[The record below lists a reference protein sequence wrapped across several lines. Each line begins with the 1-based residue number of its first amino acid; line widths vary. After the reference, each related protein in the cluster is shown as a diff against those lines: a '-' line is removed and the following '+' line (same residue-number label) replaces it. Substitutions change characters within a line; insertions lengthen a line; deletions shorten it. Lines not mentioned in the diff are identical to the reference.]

1 MNFLECLAS
10 GPPHV
15 MSRLRLWS
23 PRLLLTWQPL
33 WLLVQAA
40 QPLEWAQ
47 GPVQLTSNPP
57 GLTEPWSS
65 HSSDLPPEL
74 PHALTPLAEP
84 GGFNYL
90 TSSSP
95 DHMLA
100 LPHEDL
106 SETLVPYLDSD
117 SAGELLAEPD
127 KFAILHEDLDDKL
140 TQHQKLP
147 EAVPVLDWD
156 QNQALVLPPQHKSKA
171 KTIGLDQA
179 ENHQSFEILVPPLG
193 SKSSKPT
200 KFIVSPLNLKKDLV
214 KHRPL
219 AKVVV
224 GTTRQLGKKK
234 QGLEE
239 LQDDYLDSSMD
250 DFYPEESL
258 PTDFLGSPDQPPEPP
273 ETQEEALSQPSEA
286 PEEVETSSPQEALAQ
301 PLETP
306 KETVARPVAHHK
318 VQQSHLHNVTVK
330 PLDLVLTLTPEV
342 TKEVEPSPVQQEVLS
357 KPPEHFE
364 ELTVTPEPA
373 TSEHSTAL
381 PQTTA
386 PPPEQPEGTLAHPN
400 LTEVTVQPMDVE
412 VNVTAVNNTETE
424 PPPTLQETPS
434 KDQSQPPT
442 SPSVTTHHT
451 NLELTITPEPAVV
464 SEYSTTLH
472 SSQMNATTI
481 NVCKLCTC
489 KDEMLSC
496 VGLSAKQ
503 KLHRVP
509 EPGPNSYNGTFTI
522 LNFQGNYI
530 SYIDENIWKAYRWA
544 EKLILSENSLT
555 ELHKDSFEGLLSLQ
569 YLILNRNPLTAVEDS
584 YLFKL
589 PALKYLDMGTTQV
602 SLTTIESILMMT
614 LELEKLILPIRMA
627 CCLCQFK
634 DTIEVVCKT
643 VKLHCDSDCLTNITF
658 CDENTSIGNA
668 EGSFMKVLQA
678 RKKNTSTELTIEP
691 EKPPSASFPVLSSP
705 GDQFESQ
712 LNQQLRPLIPNNDV
726 RKLIAHVIRTLKMD
740 CSETHV
746 QLACA
751 KLISR
756 TGLLMKL
763 LSEQQEIKVS
773 KAEWDTDQW
782 KTENYIN
789 ESTEA
794 QSEQKEQ
801 ESSELAKEVPG
812 YGYNNKLILAISVTV
827 VVMFLI
833 IMFCL
838 IEVRTI
844 INADSEPPTGKIKAT
859 FPPAST

>member
-1 MNFLECLAS
+1 
-10 GPPHV
+10 
-15 MSRLRLWS
+15 
-23 PRLLLTWQPL
+23 
-33 WLLVQAA
+33 
-40 QPLEWAQ
+40 
-47 GPVQLTSNPP
+47 
-57 GLTEPWSS
+57 
-65 HSSDLPPEL
+65 
-74 PHALTPLAEP
+74 
-84 GGFNYL
+84 
-90 TSSSP
+90 
-95 DHMLA
+95 MLA

-273 ETQEEALSQPSEA
+273 EAEISSSQQMYHIRRPSPTEQLESLSQQETQEEALSQPSEA
-286 PEEVETSSPQEALAQ
+286 PEEVETSTQQDAPSQPPVPPTEVVAQ
-301 PLETP
+301 TP
-306 KETVARPVAHHK
+306 MLYEVTVSTPGQHQTYHSNLTSA
-318 VQQSHLHNVTVK
+318 TVK
-330 PLDLVLTLTPEV
+330 PLVTSPALEAASPGVTAYHVDL
-342 TKEVEPSPVQQEVLS
+342 
-357 KPPEHFE
+357 

-509 EPGPNSYNGTFTI
+509 EPGPNSYNGFPGSFSSPQPILTDLLFLTFYLSTI
-522 LNFQGNYI
+522 PYLHSPPYYCSLFSSLFRIITPIVFPSLYFTPF
-530 SYIDENIWKAYRWA
+530 
-544 EKLILSENSLT
+544 NSLT
-555 ELHKDSFEGLLSLQ
+555 STLLPSLNLGCNLLTELSFGTFQAWHGMQFLHK
-569 YLILNRNPLTAVEDS
+569 LILNRNPLTAVEDS